1 MSSDARNLPPFRLKL
16 PGLTIL
22 WVNRARHLAQA
33 LLRVSIIQRFDELPP
48 DMMVVTRKSV
58 RLLLDNMVTL
68 GKASVKYGPYR
79 DRIQPDFFVPS
90 EATTLFGLAEGF
102 VDLFGFEGDEDAA
115 RRRAIFGNL
124 ELLYSCMLLNPLY
137 ADTGVDFPGFDL
149 DIRTLVL
156 FGVTPWIKP
165 SQLARV
171 LPGSRAAKH
180 NFGDD
185 LLRYHPELGEA
196 GRFVLALG
204 DEDYTP
210 TQPNTP
216 ELGELSVIIE
226 EEEGDLSVYSQNPGG
241 FSLVDSPGDE
251 EDGEIPGMDRP
262 CDDDKENDENPAGIP
277 GYEAESGEIL
287 VGRLS
292 TPEPENS
299 SSRGTI
305 FKYSSRLAK
314 LSLHPQELE
323 CYTLQPQGS
332 WLEFLEKRVRPMI
345 YFLHAGVTHDFTLV
359 GRKGYYGREE
369 FAEIWYW
376 MERVF
381 LHLRLLLLSHCD
393 TSSQY
398 SGGWGLPFPSACE
411 IPGEATAMF
420 EILYHLCLSVG
431 FPDIQGME
439 LPINRHTL
447 LPLICEARRTRAH
460 FKTPV
465 EFQPY
470 NSFGGLDDP
479 SFLTLEGW

>member
-48 DMMVVTRKSV
+48 DMMVLTHKFV

-79 DRIQPDFFVPS
+79 DRFQPDFFVPS

-115 RRRAIFGNL
+115 RQRAIFGNL
-124 ELLYSCMLLNPLY
+124 ELLYSGMLLNPLY
-137 ADTGVDFPGFDL
+137 TGTGVNFPGFHV

-171 LPGSRAAKH
+171 LPGSRAVRH
-180 NFGDD
+180 NFGDN
-185 LLRYHPELGEA
+185 LLCYQPELGEA

-204 DEDYTP
+204 DEDYAL
-210 TQPNTP
+210 TQLNTP
-216 ELGELSVIIE
+216 ELESRQI
-226 EEEGDLSVYSQNPGG
+226 
-241 FSLVDSPGDE
+241 FS
-251 EDGEIPGMDRP
+251 
-262 CDDDKENDENPAGIP
+262 C
-277 GYEAESGEIL
+277 
-287 VGRLS
+287 
-292 TPEPENS
+292 
-299 SSRGTI
+299 
-305 FKYSSRLAK
+305 
-314 LSLHPQELE
+314 
-323 CYTLQPQGS
+323 
-332 WLEFLEKRVRPMI
+332 W
-345 YFLHAGVTHDFTLV
+345 
-359 GRKGYYGREE
+359 YYGREE

-393 TSSQY
+393 MSSQY
-398 SGGWGLPFPSACE
+398 SGGWGLPSPSACK

-431 FPDIQGME
+431 SLDIQGME
-439 LPINRHTL
+439 LPINRHML
-447 LPLICEARRTRAH
+447 LPLICKARRTRAH
-460 FKTPV
+460 FKMPV
-465 EFQPY
+465 DFQPY

>member
-22 WVNRARHLAQA
+22 WVNRARQLAQA
-33 LLRVSIIQRFDELPP
+33 LLRVSIIRRFDELPP
-48 DMMVVTRKSV
+48 DITVLTRKSV
-58 RLLLDNMVTL
+58 RLLLDNMVGNRHSCQGQREIWPISRPHPARL
-68 GKASVKYGPYR
+68 LCPERSHNPVR
-79 DRIQPDFFVPS
+79 
-90 EATTLFGLAEGF
+90 F

-124 ELLYSCMLLNPLY
+124 EFLYSCMLLNPLY
-137 ADTGVDFPGFDL
+137 AGTGIDFPGFDV

-171 LPGSRAAKH
+171 LPGFRAAKH
-180 NFGDD
+180 NFGDN
-185 LLRYHPELGEA
+185 LLCYHPELGEA

-204 DEDYTP
+204 DEDYAP
-210 TQPNTP
+210 TQLNTP
-216 ELGELSVIIE
+216 KLGELSVIIE
-226 EEEGDLSVYSQNPGG
+226 EEEGDLSVCGHNPGG
-241 FSLVDSPGDE
+241 FSLVGGPGDD
-251 EDGEIPGMDRP
+251 EDDEIPEMDTP
-262 CDDDKENDENPAGIP
+262 CDDEKENDENPAGIP
-277 GYEAESGEIL
+277 GYKAESGEIL

-305 FKYSSRLAK
+305 FEYSSRLAK

-332 WLEFLEKRVRPMI
+332 WLEFLEKRVHPMI

-381 LHLRLLLLSHCD
+381 LHL
-393 TSSQY
+393 Y
-398 SGGWGLPFPSACE
+398 SGEWGLPFPSACE
-411 IPGEATAMF
+411 IPGKATAMF

-447 LPLICEARRTRAH
+447 LPFICEARRTRAH
-460 FKTPV
+460 FKTPAD
-465 EFQPY
+465 FQPY
-470 NSFGGLDDP
+470 NSFSGLDDL
-479 SFLTLEGW
+479 SFLMLEGW